1 MSNAP
6 RRLYLAGPM
15 SGHAEHNF
23 PEFNRVAALLRAEGY
38 EVFNPAENDD
48 GGVERPRSF
57 YMRRDIPALM
67 DCDAIAVLPDWQQS
81 RGACLEMWIAIDLDM
96 PMFNCRTRD
105 GSFSLERIE
114 TIDIKALP
122 FSCEPDPSR
131 REKQP
136 TDKRVTGTVEK
147 NQGPAGSGAPGESR
161 LVGSLREP
169 ADRLPAA
176 GRSLL

>member
-1 MSNAP
+1 MSDAP

-15 SGHAEHNF
+15 SGYAEHNF

-48 GGVERPRSF
+48 GGVRRPRSF

-67 DCDAIAVLPDWQQS
+67 DCDAIAALPNWQQS

-96 PMFNCRTRD
+96 PIFNCRMRD
-105 GSFSLERIE
+105 GSVSLEPNKA
-114 TIDIKALP
+114 IDIKALP
-122 FSCEPDPSR
+122 FSRVPDADR
-131 REKQP
+131 RERQP
-136 TDKRVTGTVEK
+136 TDQRATGTADK
-147 NQGPAGSGAPGESR
+147 TQGAAGGMESR